1 MPNETDYRQMSGQTL
16 TQKRQRD
23 SHRHLDKTQDG
34 HTLTDQLSPD
44 DSVNTEADDD
54 KEITDNWVGR
64 H

>member
-1 MPNETDYRQMSGQTL
+1 MSGQTL
-16 TQKRQRD
+16 TQKRQRQPQAPGQN
-23 SHRHLDKTQDG
+23 TDG
-34 HTLTDQLSPD
+34 HTLTDQLPPD